1 MQAARGNRVD
11 RVRRFGYALAGVSV
25 CAYMAVIALI
35 YFRQEFLIF
44 HPVPLPAEFR
54 FSLPG
59 VQEETVPVAGAQ
71 MSALHLRLP
80 NPDGIVFFLH
90 GNSGNLQSWF
100 TSVDFYRRTNYD
112 LFILD
117 YRGYGKSTGS
127 IESEAQ
133 LHADVRAAW
142 DQIAPQ
148 YANKKLVI
156 YGRSLGTGL
165 AAKLAADV
173 QPDLTVLV
181 SPYVSLADMGALR
194 YPWLPQFI
202 NRYSMHTDAW
212 LPLIKQHV
220 LIAHG
225 DLDTVI
231 PLQQGERLKQIRGAT
246 DFLLVTGAGHNDIHK
261 FPAYLD
267 GLAERLRKL

>member
-1 MQAARGNRVD
+1 VSRARRLAWQIA
-11 RVRRFGYALAGVSV
+11 ALAVA
-25 CAYMAVIALI
+25 AYLALLTMV
-35 YFRQEFLIF
+35 YFRQESLIF
-44 HPVPLPAEFR
+44 HPVPLAADFH

-59 VQEETVPVAGAQ
+59 VREETVAVAGAE

-80 NPDGIVFFLH
+80 HPDGVVFFLH

-100 TSVDFYRRTNYD
+100 TSVDFYRRTNFD

-117 YRGYGKSTGS
+117 YRGYGKSTGT

-142 DQIAPQ
+142 DRIAPQ
-148 YANKKLVI
+148 YAGGKRVI

-165 AAKLAADV
+165 AARLAAEV

-181 SPYVSLADMGALR
+181 SPYASLAEMGKLR
-194 YPWLPQFI
+194 FPWLPQFI
-202 NRYSMHTDAW
+202 NRYSMRTDLW
-212 LPLIKQHV
+212 LPLIKRPV
-220 LIAHG
+220 LIMHG
-225 DLDTVI
+225 DRDDLI
-231 PLQQGERLKQIRGAT
+231 PLQQGERLKQIRGAS
-246 DFLLVTGAGHNDIHK
+246 DLLVVKGAGHNDIHQ

-267 GLAERLRKL
+267 GLAERLRRL

>member
-1 MQAARGNRVD
+1 MTV
-11 RVRRFGYALAGVSV
+11 VRRAGFWLAAMAMA
-25 CAYMAVIALI
+25 AYLAIIAI
-35 YFRQEFLIF
+35 VYFRQEFLIF
-44 HPVPLPAEFR
+44 HPVRLPADFR

-59 VQEETVPVAGAQ
+59 VQEETVAVTGAV

-80 NPDGIVFFLH
+80 DPKGVVFFLH

-100 TSVDFYRRTNYD
+100 TSVDFYRRTNFD
-112 LFILD
+112 LYILD
-117 YRGYGKSTGS
+117 YRGFGKSTGD

-142 DQIAPQ
+142 DRVAPQ
-148 YANKKLVI
+148 YTGKKRVI

-165 AAKLAADV
+165 AARLAADV

-181 SPYVSLADMGALR
+181 SPYASLAEMGKLR

-202 NRYSMHTDAW
+202 NRYSMHTDIW
-212 LPLIKQHV
+212 LPSIKQQV

-225 DLDTVI
+225 DLDTII
-231 PLQQGERLKQIRGAT
+231 PLQQGERLKQIRGESE
-246 DFLLVTGAGHNDIHK
+246 LLVVTGAGHNDIQK

-267 GLAERLRKL
+267 GLAAQLQKL